1 MTPSLMREFKNRLKG
16 EKMDKRLTWA
26 VATFAFWGSLRIHKI
41 LSVDKDEFFPDQTMV
56 WGESSWRK

>member
-16 EKMDKRLTWA
+16 EKMYKRLTWA
-26 VATFAFWGSLRIHKI
+26 VATFA